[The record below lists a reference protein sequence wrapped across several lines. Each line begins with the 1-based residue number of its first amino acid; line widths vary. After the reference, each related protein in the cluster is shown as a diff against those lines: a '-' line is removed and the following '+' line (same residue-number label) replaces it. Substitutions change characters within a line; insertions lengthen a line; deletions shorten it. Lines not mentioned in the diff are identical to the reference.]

1 MKKKPVKSKLVQ
13 DTLQWETVTIK
24 TIDDLKRMFMEAIE
38 MEENAR
44 RTKKKVA
51 AMKAKPKKKTKK

>member
-1 MKKKPVKSKLVQ
+1 MKRKPVKTKRIQ
-13 DTLQWETVTIK
+13 DPLLGEVVVIK

-44 RTKKKVA
+44 RTKKKAA